1 MINLAII
8 GGINMV
14 GTIED
19 SRTEFK
25 IKLVDDLEETV
36 IGFLNSKDGG
46 NIYIGVDDNGNVTG
60 LKNNIDLL
68 QRQIK
73 DRIISNIEP
82 SVLGLFDIE
91 VLEEDNKKYLNIII
105 ARGLE
110 KPYHLKGMGMTSD
123 SCFIRVGSSNEKMD
137 EHLINKLFRE
147 RTKNSLKNIIS
158 PKQDLTFRDLKI
170 YYTEK
175 GFDVGDNFEKQL
187 DFFTADGK
195 YNYVAYLLAD
205 ENRVSIKVAKY
216 ASDDV
221 DELMENYEFGYC
233 SLIKATHRVLEK
245 FITENKIFAK
255 ITYPERK
262 EQPMYDYKAV
272 REVIINAIVHNDWS
286 NEYPPKFEFFSDRLE
301 VSSFGG
307 IQNEFTEEEFLQGY
321 SAPKNPELMRV
332 FKDLELV
339 EHLGTGIRRILK
351 RYDKSIYHFFPHFIR
366 VSIKY
371 NQNEFEYNNQNIK
384 KITYSD
390 LTKVQEGIIGLIED
404 RPNITQEEMSNLL
417 GVTSRTI
424 RNHIKY
430 LVDNDYIKRI
440 GADKNGK
447 WIMTKGKSDKNE

>member
-1 MINLAII
+1 MIDII
-8 GGINMV
+8 EN
-14 GTIED
+14 
-19 SRTEFK
+19 SRVEFK
-25 IKLVDDLEETV
+25 TKLVDDLEENI

-46 NIYIGVDDNGNVTG
+46 NIYIGVADNGKIIG
-60 LKNNIDLL
+60 LNGNIDLL
-68 QRQIK
+68 QRKIK

-91 VLEEDNKKYLNIII
+91 VLETDNKKYLNIIV

-110 KPYHLKGMGMTSD
+110 KPYHLKGMGMTPD
-123 SCFIRVGSSNEKMD
+123 SCFIRIGSSNERMD

-147 RTKNSLKNIIS
+147 RTKNSLKNIVS
-158 PKQDLTFRDLKI
+158 PNQNLTFRDLKI

-175 GFDVGDNFEKQL
+175 GFDVGENFEKQL
-187 DFFTADGK
+187 DFYTADGK

-216 ASDDV
+216 AGTDV
-221 DELMENYEFGYC
+221 DELIENYEFGYC
-233 SLIKATHRVLEK
+233 SLVKATHRVLEK

-351 RYDKSIYHFFPHFIR
+351 RYDKSIYRFFPHFII

-371 NQNEFEYNNQNIK
+371 NENNFKYNNQNINVMP
-384 KITYSD
+384 YLN
-390 LTKVQEGIIGLIED
+390 LTKVQEGIISLIED
-404 RPNITQEEMSNLL
+404 RPSITQEEMAKLL

-430 LVDNDYIKRI
+430 LVDKEYIIRI

-447 WIMTKGKSDKNE
+447 WAVTKGVEK

>member
-1 MINLAII
+1 MIDII
-8 GGINMV
+8 EN
-14 GTIED
+14 
-19 SRTEFK
+19 SRVEFK
-25 IKLVDDLEETV
+25 TKLVDDLEESI

-46 NIYIGVDDNGNVTG
+46 NIYIGVADNGKIIG
-60 LKNNIDLL
+60 LNGNIDLL
-68 QRQIK
+68 QRKIK

-91 VLEEDNKKYLNIII
+91 VLETDNKKYLNIIV

-110 KPYHLKGMGMTSD
+110 KPYHLKGMGMTPD
-123 SCFIRVGSSNEKMD
+123 SCFIRIGSSNERMD

-147 RTKNSLKNIIS
+147 RTKNSLKNIVS
-158 PKQDLTFRDLKI
+158 PNQNLTFRDLKI

-175 GFDVGDNFEKQL
+175 GFDVGENFEKQL
-187 DFFTADGK
+187 DFYTADGK

-216 ASDDV
+216 AGTDV
-221 DELMENYEFGYC
+221 DELIENYEFGYC
-233 SLIKATHRVLEK
+233 SLVKATHRVLEK

-286 NEYPPKFEFFSDRLE
+286 NEYPPKFEFFCDRLE

-351 RYDKSIYHFFPHFIR
+351 RYDKSIYRFFPHFII

-371 NQNEFEYNNQNIK
+371 NENNFKYNNQNVNVMP
-384 KITYSD
+384 YLN
-390 LTKVQEGIIGLIED
+390 LTKVQEGIISLIED
-404 RPNITQEEMSNLL
+404 RPSITQEEMAKLL

-430 LVDNDYIKRI
+430 LVDKEYIIRI

-447 WIMTKGKSDKNE
+447 WAVTKGVEK

>member
-1 MINLAII
+1 MIDII
-8 GGINMV
+8 EN
-14 GTIED
+14 
-19 SRTEFK
+19 SRVEFK
-25 IKLVDDLEETV
+25 TKLVDDLEENI

-46 NIYIGVDDNGNVTG
+46 NIYIGVADNGKIIG
-60 LKNNIDLL
+60 LNGNIDLL
-68 QRQIK
+68 QRKIK

-91 VLEEDNKKYLNIII
+91 VLETDNKKYLNIIV

-110 KPYHLKGMGMTSD
+110 KPYHLKGMGMTPD
-123 SCFIRVGSSNEKMD
+123 SCFIRIGSSNERMD

-147 RTKNSLKNIIS
+147 RTKNSLKNIVS
-158 PKQDLTFRDLKI
+158 PNQNLTFRDLKI

-175 GFDVGDNFEKQL
+175 GFDVGENFEKQL
-187 DFFTADGK
+187 DFYTADGK

-216 ASDDV
+216 AGTDV
-221 DELMENYEFGYC
+221 DELIENYEFGYC
-233 SLIKATHRVLEK
+233 SLVKATHRVLEK

-351 RYDKSIYHFFPHFIR
+351 RYDKSIYHFFPHFII

-371 NQNEFEYNNQNIK
+371 NENNFKYNTQNV
-384 KITYSD
+384 KIISYSD
-390 LTKVQEGIIGLIED
+390 LTKIQEGIIGLIENKH
-404 RPNITQEEMSNLL
+404 NITQEEMAKIL

-430 LVDNDYIKRI
+430 LVYNEYITRI

-447 WIMTKGKSDKNE
+447 WTVKK

>member
-1 MINLAII
+1 MIDII
-8 GGINMV
+8 EN
-14 GTIED
+14 
-19 SRTEFK
+19 SRAEFK
-25 IKLVDDLEETV
+25 TKLVDDLEESI

-46 NIYIGVDDNGNVTG
+46 NIYIGVADNGKIIG
-60 LKNNIDLL
+60 LNGNIDLL
-68 QRQIK
+68 QRKIK

-91 VLEEDNKKYLNIII
+91 VLETDNKKYLNIIV

-110 KPYHLKGMGMTSD
+110 KPYHLKGMGMTPD
-123 SCFIRVGSSNEKMD
+123 SCFIRIGSSNERMD

-147 RTKNSLKNIIS
+147 RTKNSLKNIVS
-158 PKQDLTFRDLKI
+158 PNQNLTFRDLKI

-175 GFDVGDNFEKQL
+175 GFDVGENFEKQL
-187 DFFTADGK
+187 DFYTADGK

-216 ASDDV
+216 AGTDV
-221 DELMENYEFGYC
+221 DELIENYEFGYC
-233 SLIKATHRVLEK
+233 SLVKATHRVLEK

-351 RYDKSIYHFFPHFIR
+351 RYDKSIYRFFPHFII

-371 NQNEFEYNNQNIK
+371 NENNFKYNNQNVNVMP
-384 KITYSD
+384 YLN
-390 LTKVQEGIIGLIED
+390 LTKVQEGIISLIED
-404 RPNITQEEMSNLL
+404 RPSITQEEMAKLL

-430 LVDNDYIKRI
+430 LVDKEYIIRI

-447 WIMTKGKSDKNE
+447 WAVTKGVEK

>member
-1 MINLAII
+1 MIDII
-8 GGINMV
+8 EN
-14 GTIED
+14 
-19 SRTEFK
+19 SRVEFK
-25 IKLVDDLEETV
+25 TKLVDDLEENI

-46 NIYIGVDDNGNVTG
+46 NIYIGVADNGKIIG
-60 LKNNIDLL
+60 LNGNIDLL
-68 QRQIK
+68 QRKIK

-91 VLEEDNKKYLNIII
+91 VLETDNKKYLNIIV

-110 KPYHLKGMGMTSD
+110 KPYHLKGMGMTPD
-123 SCFIRVGSSNEKMD
+123 SCFIRIGSSNERMD

-147 RTKNSLKNIIS
+147 RTKNSLKNIVS
-158 PKQDLTFRDLKI
+158 PNQNLTFRDLKI

-175 GFDVGDNFEKQL
+175 GFDVGENFEKQL
-187 DFFTADGK
+187 DFYTADGK

-216 ASDDV
+216 AGTDV
-221 DELMENYEFGYC
+221 DELIENYEFGYC
-233 SLIKATHRVLEK
+233 SLVKATHRVLEK

-351 RYDKSIYHFFPHFIR
+351 RYDKSIYRFFPHFII

-371 NQNEFEYNNQNIK
+371 NENNFKYNNQSVNVIP
-384 KITYSD
+384 YLN
-390 LTKVQEGIIGLIED
+390 LTKFQEGIISLIED
-404 RPNITQEEMSNLL
+404 RPSITQEEMAKLL

-430 LVDNDYIKRI
+430 LVDKEYIIRI

-447 WIMTKGKSDKNE
+447 WAVTKGVEK

>member
-1 MINLAII
+1 MIDII
-8 GGINMV
+8 EN
-14 GTIED
+14 
-19 SRTEFK
+19 SRVEFK
-25 IKLVDDLEETV
+25 TKLVDDLEESI

-46 NIYIGVDDNGNVTG
+46 NIYIGVADNGKIIG
-60 LKNNIDLL
+60 LNGNIDLL
-68 QRQIK
+68 QRKIK

-91 VLEEDNKKYLNIII
+91 VLETNNKKYLNIIV

-110 KPYHLKGMGMTSD
+110 KPYHLKGMGMTPD
-123 SCFIRVGSSNEKMD
+123 SCFIRIGSSNERMD

-147 RTKNSLKNIIS
+147 RTKNSLKNIVS
-158 PKQDLTFRDLKI
+158 PNQNLTFRDLKI

-175 GFDVGDNFEKQL
+175 GFDVGENFEKQL
-187 DFFTADGK
+187 DFYTADGK

-216 ASDDV
+216 AGTDV
-221 DELMENYEFGYC
+221 DELIENYEFGYC
-233 SLIKATHRVLEK
+233 SLVKATHRVLEK

-351 RYDKSIYHFFPHFIR
+351 RYDKSIYRFFPHFII

-371 NQNEFEYNNQNIK
+371 NENNFKYNNQSVNVMP
-384 KITYSD
+384 YLN
-390 LTKVQEGIIGLIED
+390 LTKVQEGIISLIED
-404 RPNITQEEMSNLL
+404 RPSITQEEMAKLL

-430 LVDNDYIKRI
+430 LVDKEYITRI

-447 WIMTKGKSDKNE
+447 WTVTKGVEK

>member
-1 MINLAII
+1 MIDII
-8 GGINMV
+8 EN
-14 GTIED
+14 
-19 SRTEFK
+19 SRVEFK
-25 IKLVDDLEETV
+25 TKLVDDLEENI

-46 NIYIGVDDNGNVTG
+46 NIYIGVADNGKIIG
-60 LKNNIDLL
+60 LNGNIDLL
-68 QRQIK
+68 QRKIK

-91 VLEEDNKKYLNIII
+91 VLETDNKKYLNIIV

-110 KPYHLKGMGMTSD
+110 KPYHLKGMGMTPD
-123 SCFIRVGSSNEKMD
+123 SCFIRIGSSNERMD

-147 RTKNSLKNIIS
+147 RTKNSLKNIVS
-158 PKQDLTFRDLKI
+158 PNQNLTFRDLKI

-175 GFDVGDNFEKQL
+175 GFDVGENFEKQL
-187 DFFTADGK
+187 DLYTADGK

-216 ASDDV
+216 AGTDV
-221 DELMENYEFGYC
+221 DELIENYEFGYC
-233 SLIKATHRVLEK
+233 SLVKATHRVLEK

-351 RYDKSIYHFFPHFIR
+351 RYDKSIYRFFPHFII

-371 NQNEFEYNNQNIK
+371 NENNFKYNNQNINVMP
-384 KITYSD
+384 YLN
-390 LTKVQEGIIGLIED
+390 LTKVQEGIISLIED
-404 RPNITQEEMSNLL
+404 RPSITQEEMAKLL

-430 LVDNDYIKRI
+430 LVDKEYIIRI

-447 WIMTKGKSDKNE
+447 WAVTKGVEK

>member
-1 MINLAII
+1 MIDII
-8 GGINMV
+8 EN
-14 GTIED
+14 
-19 SRTEFK
+19 SRVEFK
-25 IKLVDDLEETV
+25 TKLVDDLEENI

-46 NIYIGVDDNGNVTG
+46 NIYIGVADNGKIIG
-60 LKNNIDLL
+60 LNWNIDLL
-68 QRQIK
+68 QRKIK

-91 VLEEDNKKYLNIII
+91 VLETDNKKYLNIIV

-110 KPYHLKGMGMTSD
+110 KPYHLKGMGMTPD
-123 SCFIRVGSSNEKMD
+123 SCFIRIGSSNERMD

-158 PKQDLTFRDLKI
+158 PNQNLTFRDLKI

-175 GFDVGDNFEKQL
+175 GFDVGENFEKQL
-187 DFFTADGK
+187 DFYTADGK

-216 ASDDV
+216 AGTDV
-221 DELMENYEFGYC
+221 DELIENYEFGYC
-233 SLIKATHRVLEK
+233 SLVKATHRVLEK

-286 NEYPPKFEFFSDRLE
+286 NEYPPKFEFFFDRLE

-321 SAPKNPELMRV
+321 SAPKNPELMRF

-351 RYDKSIYHFFPHFIR
+351 RYDKSIYRFFPHFII

-371 NQNEFEYNNQNIK
+371 NENNFKYNNQSVNVMP
-384 KITYSD
+384 YLN
-390 LTKVQEGIIGLIED
+390 LTKVQEGIISLIED
-404 RPNITQEEMSNLL
+404 RPSITQEEMAKLL

-430 LVDNDYIKRI
+430 LVDKEYITRI

-447 WIMTKGKSDKNE
+447 WTVTKGVEKWER

>member
-1 MINLAII
+1 MI
-8 GGINMV
+8 
-14 GTIED
+14 GTIEN

-25 IKLVDDLEETV
+25 TKVVNDLEETV

-46 NIYIGVDDNGNVTG
+46 NIYIGVNDNGKILG

-91 VLEEDNKKYLNIII
+91 VLEEDNKKYLNIIV

-147 RTKNSLKNIIS
+147 RTKNSLRNIIS

-170 YYTEK
+170 YYNEK

-187 DFFTADGK
+187 DFFTIDGK

-216 ASDDV
+216 ATNDV
-221 DELMENYEFGYC
+221 DDLMENYEFGYC
-233 SLIKATHRVLEK
+233 SLVKATYRVLEK
-245 FITENKIFAK
+245 FRTENKIYAK

-272 REVIINAIVHNDWS
+272 REVIVNAIVHNDWS

-301 VSSFGG
+301 ISSFGG

-371 NQNEFEYNNQNIK
+371 NQNEFKYDNQNSNK
-384 KITYSD
+384 MVYSNLSKI
-390 LTKVQEGIIGLIED
+390 QEGIIGLIED
-404 RPNITQEEMSNLL
+404 NPNATQEAMANLL

-424 RNHIKY
+424 RNNMKHLIE
-430 LVDNDYIKRI
+430 NNYIQRI

-447 WIMTKGKSDKNE
+447 WIVNYRGDK

>member
-1 MINLAII
+1 MIDII
-8 GGINMV
+8 EN
-14 GTIED
+14 
-19 SRTEFK
+19 SRVEFK
-25 IKLVDDLEETV
+25 TKLVDDLEENI

-46 NIYIGVDDNGNVTG
+46 NIYIGVADSGKIIGLNG
-60 LKNNIDLL
+60 NIDLL
-68 QRQIK
+68 QRKIK

-91 VLEEDNKKYLNIII
+91 VLETNNKKYLNIIV

-110 KPYHLKGMGMTSD
+110 KPYHLKGMGMTPD
-123 SCFIRVGSSNEKMD
+123 SCFIRIGSSNERMD

-147 RTKNSLKNIIS
+147 RTKNSLKNIVS
-158 PKQDLTFRDLKI
+158 PNQNLTFRDLKI

-175 GFDVGDNFEKQL
+175 GFDVGENFEKQL
-187 DFFTADGK
+187 DFYTADGK

-216 ASDDV
+216 AGTDV
-221 DELMENYEFGYC
+221 DELIENYEFGYC
-233 SLIKATHRVLEK
+233 SLVKATHRVLEK

-351 RYDKSIYHFFPHFIR
+351 RYDKSIYRFFPHFII

-371 NQNEFEYNNQNIK
+371 NENNFKYNNQSVNVMP
-384 KITYSD
+384 YLN
-390 LTKVQEGIIGLIED
+390 LTKVQEGIISLIED
-404 RPNITQEEMSNLL
+404 RPSITQEEMAKLL

-430 LVDNDYIKRI
+430 LVDKEYIIRI

-447 WIMTKGKSDKNE
+447 WAVTKGVEK

>member
-1 MINLAII
+1 
-8 GGINMV
+8 MV

-46 NIYIGVDDNGNVTG
+46 NIYIGVDDNGTIIG

-82 SVLGLFDIE
+82 SVLGLFDVE
-91 VLEEDNKKYLNIII
+91 VLEEDNKKYLNIIV
-105 ARGLE
+105 ARGFE

-440 GADKNGK
+440 GADKNGR
-447 WIMTKGKSDKNE
+447 WEVISKGSEIKD

>member
-1 MINLAII
+1 
-8 GGINMV
+8 MV

-46 NIYIGVDDNGNVTG
+46 NIYLGVDDNGNVIG

-91 VLEEDNKKYLNIII
+91 VLEEENKKYLNIIV

-262 EQPMYDYKAV
+262 EQPMYDFKAV

-286 NEYPPKFEFFSDRLE
+286 NGYPPKFEFFSDRLE

-371 NQNEFEYNNQNIK
+371 NQNEFEYNNQNTK
-384 KITYSD
+384 RITYSN
-390 LTKVQEGIIGLIED
+390 LTKVQEGIISLIED
-404 RPNITQEEMSNLL
+404 RPNITQEEMANLL

-447 WIMTKGKSDKNE
+447 WIVTKVKSDKNE

>member
-1 MINLAII
+1 MIDII
-8 GGINMV
+8 EN
-14 GTIED
+14 
-19 SRTEFK
+19 SRVEFK
-25 IKLVDDLEETV
+25 TKLVDDLEESI

-46 NIYIGVDDNGNVTG
+46 NIYIGVADNGKIIG
-60 LKNNIDLL
+60 LNGNIDLL
-68 QRQIK
+68 QRKIK

-91 VLEEDNKKYLNIII
+91 VLETDNKKYLNIIV

-110 KPYHLKGMGMTSD
+110 KPYHLKGMGMTPD
-123 SCFIRVGSSNEKMD
+123 SCFIRIGSSNERMD

-147 RTKNSLKNIIS
+147 RTKNSLKNIVS
-158 PKQDLTFRDLKI
+158 PNQNLTFRDLKI

-175 GFDVGDNFEKQL
+175 GFDVGENFEKQL
-187 DFFTADGK
+187 DFYTADGK

-216 ASDDV
+216 AGTDV
-221 DELMENYEFGYC
+221 DELIENYEFGYC
-233 SLIKATHRVLEK
+233 SLVKATHRVLEK

-351 RYDKSIYHFFPHFIR
+351 RYDKSIYRFFPHFII

-371 NQNEFEYNNQNIK
+371 NENNFKYNNQNVNVMP
-384 KITYSD
+384 YLN
-390 LTKVQEGIIGLIED
+390 LTKVQEGIISLIED
-404 RPNITQEEMSNLL
+404 RPSITQEEMAKLL

-430 LVDNDYIKRI
+430 LVDKEYITRI

-447 WIMTKGKSDKNE
+447 WTVTKGVEK

>member
-1 MINLAII
+1 MIDII
-8 GGINMV
+8 EN
-14 GTIED
+14 
-19 SRTEFK
+19 SRVEFK
-25 IKLVDDLEETV
+25 TKLVDDLEENI

-46 NIYIGVDDNGNVTG
+46 NIYIGVADNGKIIG
-60 LKNNIDLL
+60 LNGNIDLL
-68 QRQIK
+68 QRKIK

-91 VLEEDNKKYLNIII
+91 VLETNNKKYLNIIV

-110 KPYHLKGMGMTSD
+110 KPYHLKGMGMTPD
-123 SCFIRVGSSNEKMD
+123 SCFIRIGSSNERMD

-147 RTKNSLKNIIS
+147 RTKNSLKNIVS
-158 PKQDLTFRDLKI
+158 PNQNLTFRDLKI

-175 GFDVGDNFEKQL
+175 GFDVGENFEKQL
-187 DFFTADGK
+187 DFYTADGK

-216 ASDDV
+216 AGTDV
-221 DELMENYEFGYC
+221 DELIENYEFGYC
-233 SLIKATHRVLEK
+233 SLVKATHRVLEK

-351 RYDKSIYHFFPHFIR
+351 RYDKSIYRFFPHFII

-371 NQNEFEYNNQNIK
+371 NENNFKYNNQSVNVMP
-384 KITYSD
+384 YLN
-390 LTKVQEGIIGLIED
+390 LTKVQEGIISLIED
-404 RPNITQEEMSNLL
+404 RPSITQEEMAKLL

-430 LVDNDYIKRI
+430 LVDKEYITRI

-447 WIMTKGKSDKNE
+447 WAVTKGVEK

>member
-1 MINLAII
+1 
-8 GGINMV
+8 
-14 GTIED
+14 
-19 SRTEFK
+19 
-25 IKLVDDLEETV
+25 
-36 IGFLNSKDGG
+36 
-46 NIYIGVDDNGNVTG
+46 
-60 LKNNIDLL
+60 
-68 QRQIK
+68 
-73 DRIISNIEP
+73 
-82 SVLGLFDIE
+82 
-91 VLEEDNKKYLNIII
+91 
-105 ARGLE
+105 
-110 KPYHLKGMGMTSD
+110 MTPD
-123 SCFIRVGSSNEKMD
+123 SCFIRIGSSNERMD

-158 PKQDLTFRDLKI
+158 PNQNLTFRDLKI

-175 GFDVGDNFEKQL
+175 GFDVGENFEKQL
-187 DFFTADGK
+187 DFYTADGK

-216 ASDDV
+216 AGTDV
-221 DELMENYEFGYC
+221 DELIENYEFGYC
-233 SLIKATHRVLEK
+233 SLVKATHRVLEK

-262 EQPMYDYKAV
+262 ENPMYDYKAV

-286 NEYPPKFEFFSDRLE
+286 NEYPPKFEFFFDRLE

-321 SAPKNPELMRV
+321 SAPKNPELMRF

-351 RYDKSIYHFFPHFIR
+351 RYDKSIYRFFPHFII

-371 NQNEFEYNNQNIK
+371 NENNFKYNNQSVNVMP
-384 KITYSD
+384 YLN
-390 LTKVQEGIIGLIED
+390 LTKVQEGIISLIED
-404 RPNITQEEMSNLL
+404 RPSITQEEMAKLL

-430 LVDNDYIKRI
+430 LVDKEYITRI

-447 WIMTKGKSDKNE
+447 WTVTKGVEK

>member
-1 MINLAII
+1 MIDII
-8 GGINMV
+8 ENFRV
-14 GTIED
+14 
-19 SRTEFK
+19 EFK
-25 IKLVDDLEETV
+25 TKLVDDLEENI

-46 NIYIGVDDNGNVTG
+46 NIYIGVADNGKIIG
-60 LKNNIDLL
+60 LNGNIDLL
-68 QRQIK
+68 QRKIK

-91 VLEEDNKKYLNIII
+91 VLETDNKKYLNIIV

-110 KPYHLKGMGMTSD
+110 KPYHLKGMGMTPD
-123 SCFIRVGSSNEKMD
+123 SCFIRIGSSNERMD

-147 RTKNSLKNIIS
+147 RTKNSLKNIVS
-158 PKQDLTFRDLKI
+158 PNQNLTFRDLKI

-175 GFDVGDNFEKQL
+175 GFDVGENFEKQL
-187 DFFTADGK
+187 DFYTADGK

-216 ASDDV
+216 AGTDV
-221 DELMENYEFGYC
+221 DELIENYEFGYC
-233 SLIKATHRVLEK
+233 SLVKATHRVLEK

-351 RYDKSIYHFFPHFIR
+351 RYDKSIYRFFPHFII

-371 NQNEFEYNNQNIK
+371 NENNFKYNNQSVNVIP
-384 KITYSD
+384 YLN
-390 LTKVQEGIIGLIED
+390 LTKVQEGIISLIED
-404 RPNITQEEMSNLL
+404 RPSITQEEMAKLL

-430 LVDNDYIKRI
+430 LVDKEYIIRI

-447 WIMTKGKSDKNE
+447 WAVTKGVEK

>member
-1 MINLAII
+1 MIDII
-8 GGINMV
+8 EN
-14 GTIED
+14 
-19 SRTEFK
+19 SRVEFK
-25 IKLVDDLEETV
+25 TKLVDDLEESI

-46 NIYIGVDDNGNVTG
+46 NIYIGVADNGKIIG
-60 LKNNIDLL
+60 LNGNIDLL
-68 QRQIK
+68 QRKIK

-91 VLEEDNKKYLNIII
+91 VLETDNKKYLNIIV

-110 KPYHLKGMGMTSD
+110 KPYHLKGMGMTLD
-123 SCFIRVGSSNEKMD
+123 SCFIRIGSSNERMD

-147 RTKNSLKNIIS
+147 RTKNSLKNIVS
-158 PKQDLTFRDLKI
+158 PNQNLTFRDLKI

-175 GFDVGDNFEKQL
+175 GFDVGENFEKQL
-187 DFFTADGK
+187 DFYTADGK

-216 ASDDV
+216 AGTDV
-221 DELMENYEFGYC
+221 DELIENYEFGYC
-233 SLIKATHRVLEK
+233 SLVKATHRVLEK

-351 RYDKSIYHFFPHFIR
+351 RYDKSIYRFFPHFII

-371 NQNEFEYNNQNIK
+371 NENNFKYNNQNVNVMP
-384 KITYSD
+384 YLN
-390 LTKVQEGIIGLIED
+390 LTKVQEGIISLIED
-404 RPNITQEEMSNLL
+404 RPSITQEEMAKLL

-430 LVDNDYIKRI
+430 LVDKEYIIRI

-447 WIMTKGKSDKNE
+447 WAVTKGVEK

>member
-1 MINLAII
+1 MIDII
-8 GGINMV
+8 EN
-14 GTIED
+14 
-19 SRTEFK
+19 SRVEFK
-25 IKLVDDLEETV
+25 TKLVDDLEENI
-36 IGFLNSKDGG
+36 IGFLKSKDGG
-46 NIYIGVDDNGNVTG
+46 NIYIGVADNGKIIG
-60 LKNNIDLL
+60 LNGNIDLL
-68 QRQIK
+68 QRKIK

-91 VLEEDNKKYLNIII
+91 VLENNNKKYLNIIV

-110 KPYHLKGMGMTSD
+110 KPYHLKGMGMTPD
-123 SCFIRVGSSNEKMD
+123 SCFIRIGSSNERMD

-147 RTKNSLKNIIS
+147 RTKNSLKNIVS
-158 PKQDLTFRDLKI
+158 PNQNLTFRDLKI

-175 GFDVGDNFEKQL
+175 GFDVGENFEKQL
-187 DFFTADGK
+187 DFYTADGK

-216 ASDDV
+216 AGTDV
-221 DELMENYEFGYC
+221 DELIENYEFGYC
-233 SLIKATHRVLEK
+233 SLVKATHRVLEK

-351 RYDKSIYHFFPHFIR
+351 RYDKSIYRFFPHFII

-371 NQNEFEYNNQNIK
+371 NENNFKYNNQNVNVMP
-384 KITYSD
+384 YLN
-390 LTKVQEGIIGLIED
+390 LTKVQEGIISLIED
-404 RPNITQEEMSNLL
+404 RPSITQEEMAKLL

-430 LVDNDYIKRI
+430 LVDKEYIIRI

-447 WIMTKGKSDKNE
+447 WAVTKGVEK

>member
-1 MINLAII
+1 MIDII
-8 GGINMV
+8 EN
-14 GTIED
+14 
-19 SRTEFK
+19 SRVEFK
-25 IKLVDDLEETV
+25 TKLVDDLEENI

-46 NIYIGVDDNGNVTG
+46 NIYIGVADNGKIIG
-60 LKNNIDLL
+60 LNGNIDLL
-68 QRQIK
+68 QRKIK

-91 VLEEDNKKYLNIII
+91 VLENNNKKYLNIIV

-110 KPYHLKGMGMTSD
+110 KPYHLKGMGMTPD
-123 SCFIRVGSSNEKMD
+123 SCFIRIGSSNERMD

-147 RTKNSLKNIIS
+147 RTKNSLKNIVS
-158 PKQDLTFRDLKI
+158 PNQNLTFRDLKI

-175 GFDVGDNFEKQL
+175 GFDVGENFEKQL
-187 DFFTADGK
+187 DFYTADGK

-216 ASDDV
+216 AGTDV
-221 DELMENYEFGYC
+221 DELIENYEFGYC
-233 SLIKATHRVLEK
+233 SLVKATHRVLEK

-351 RYDKSIYHFFPHFIR
+351 RYDKSIYRFFPHFII

-371 NQNEFEYNNQNIK
+371 NENNFKYNNQNVNVMP
-384 KITYSD
+384 YLN
-390 LTKVQEGIIGLIED
+390 LTKVQEGIISLIED
-404 RPNITQEEMSNLL
+404 RPSITQEEMAKLL

-430 LVDNDYIKRI
+430 LVDKEYIIRI

-447 WIMTKGKSDKNE
+447 WAVTKGVEK

>member
-8 GGINMV
+8 GGTNMV

-68 QRQIK
+68 QRRIK

-262 EQPMYDYKAV
+262 EQAMYDYKAV

-384 KITYSD
+384 RITYSD

-440 GADKNGK
+440 GANKNGK
-447 WIMTKGKSDKNE
+447 WIVTKGKSDKNE

>member
-1 MINLAII
+1 MIDII
-8 GGINMV
+8 EN
-14 GTIED
+14 
-19 SRTEFK
+19 SRVEFK
-25 IKLVDDLEETV
+25 TKLVDDLEENI

-46 NIYIGVDDNGNVTG
+46 NIYIGVADNGKIIG
-60 LKNNIDLL
+60 LNGNIDLL
-68 QRQIK
+68 QRKIK

-91 VLEEDNKKYLNIII
+91 VLETDNKKYLNIIV

-110 KPYHLKGMGMTSD
+110 KPYHLKGMGMTPD
-123 SCFIRVGSSNEKMD
+123 SCFIRIGSSNERMD

-147 RTKNSLKNIIS
+147 RTKNSLKNIVS
-158 PKQDLTFRDLKI
+158 PNQNLTFRDLKI

-175 GFDVGDNFEKQL
+175 GFDVGENFEKQL
-187 DFFTADGK
+187 DFYTADGK

-216 ASDDV
+216 AGTDV
-221 DELMENYEFGYC
+221 DELIENYEFGYC
-233 SLIKATHRVLEK
+233 SLVKATHRVLEK

-351 RYDKSIYHFFPHFIR
+351 RYDKSIYRFFPHFII

-371 NQNEFEYNNQNIK
+371 NENNFKYNNQSVNVMP
-384 KITYSD
+384 YLN
-390 LTKVQEGIIGLIED
+390 LTKVQEGIISLIED
-404 RPNITQEEMSNLL
+404 RPSITQEEMAKLL

-430 LVDNDYIKRI
+430 LVDKEYITRI

-447 WIMTKGKSDKNE
+447 WTVKKGVEK

>member
-1 MINLAII
+1 MIDII
-8 GGINMV
+8 EN
-14 GTIED
+14 
-19 SRTEFK
+19 SRVEFK
-25 IKLVDDLEETV
+25 TKLVDDLEENI

-46 NIYIGVDDNGNVTG
+46 NIYIGVADNGKIIG
-60 LKNNIDLL
+60 LNGNIDLL
-68 QRQIK
+68 QRKIK

-91 VLEEDNKKYLNIII
+91 VLETDNKKYLNIIV

-110 KPYHLKGMGMTSD
+110 KPYHLKGMGMTPD
-123 SCFIRVGSSNEKMD
+123 SCFIRIGSSNERMD

-147 RTKNSLKNIIS
+147 RTKNSLKNIVS
-158 PKQDLTFRDLKI
+158 PNQNLTFRDLKI

-175 GFDVGDNFEKQL
+175 GFDVGENFEKQL
-187 DFFTADGK
+187 DFYTADGK

-216 ASDDV
+216 AGTDV
-221 DELMENYEFGYC
+221 DELIENYEFGYC
-233 SLIKATHRVLEK
+233 SLVKATHRVLEK

-351 RYDKSIYHFFPHFIR
+351 RYDKSIYRFFPHFII

-371 NQNEFEYNNQNIK
+371 NENNFKYNNQSVNVIP
-384 KITYSD
+384 YLN
-390 LTKVQEGIIGLIED
+390 LTKVQEGIISLIED
-404 RPNITQEEMSNLL
+404 RPSITQEEMAKLL

-430 LVDNDYIKRI
+430 LVDKEYITRI

-447 WIMTKGKSDKNE
+447 WTVTKGVEK

>member
-1 MINLAII
+1 MIDII
-8 GGINMV
+8 EN
-14 GTIED
+14 
-19 SRTEFK
+19 SRVEFK
-25 IKLVDDLEETV
+25 TKLVDDLEENI
-36 IGFLNSKDGG
+36 IGFLNSKYGG
-46 NIYIGVDDNGNVTG
+46 NIYIGVADNGKIIG
-60 LKNNIDLL
+60 LNGNIDLL
-68 QRQIK
+68 QRKIK

-91 VLEEDNKKYLNIII
+91 VLETDNKKYLNIIV

-110 KPYHLKGMGMTSD
+110 KPYHLKGMGMTPD
-123 SCFIRVGSSNEKMD
+123 SCFIRIGSSNERMD

-147 RTKNSLKNIIS
+147 RTKNSLKNIVS
-158 PKQDLTFRDLKI
+158 PNQNLTFRDLKI

-175 GFDVGDNFEKQL
+175 GFDVGENFEKQL
-187 DFFTADGK
+187 DFYTADGK

-216 ASDDV
+216 AGTDV
-221 DELMENYEFGYC
+221 DELIENYEFGYC
-233 SLIKATHRVLEK
+233 SLVKATHRVLEK

-351 RYDKSIYHFFPHFIR
+351 RYDKSIYRFFPHFII

-371 NQNEFEYNNQNIK
+371 NENNFKYNNQNVNVMP
-384 KITYSD
+384 YLN
-390 LTKVQEGIIGLIED
+390 LTKVQEGIISLIED
-404 RPNITQEEMSNLL
+404 RPSITQEEMAKLL

-430 LVDNDYIKRI
+430 LVDKEYITRI

-447 WIMTKGKSDKNE
+447 WTVTKGVEK

>member
-1 MINLAII
+1 MIDII
-8 GGINMV
+8 EN
-14 GTIED
+14 
-19 SRTEFK
+19 SRVEFK
-25 IKLVDDLEETV
+25 TKLVDDLEESI

-46 NIYIGVDDNGNVTG
+46 NIYIGVADNGKIIG
-60 LKNNIDLL
+60 LNGNIDLL
-68 QRQIK
+68 QRKIK

-91 VLEEDNKKYLNIII
+91 VLETDNKKYLNIIV

-110 KPYHLKGMGMTSD
+110 KPYHLKGMGMTLD
-123 SCFIRVGSSNEKMD
+123 SCFIRIGSSNERMD

-147 RTKNSLKNIIS
+147 RTKNSLKNIVS
-158 PKQDLTFRDLKI
+158 PNQNLTFRDLKI

-175 GFDVGDNFEKQL
+175 GFDVGENFEKQL
-187 DFFTADGK
+187 DFYTADGK

-216 ASDDV
+216 AGTDV
-221 DELMENYEFGYC
+221 DELIENYEFGYC
-233 SLIKATHRVLEK
+233 SLVKATHRVLEK

-351 RYDKSIYHFFPHFIR
+351 RYDKSIYRFFPHFII

-371 NQNEFEYNNQNIK
+371 NENNFKYNNQSVNVMP
-384 KITYSD
+384 YLN
-390 LTKVQEGIIGLIED
+390 LTKVQEGIISLIED
-404 RPNITQEEMSNLL
+404 RPSITQEEMAKLL

-430 LVDNDYIKRI
+430 LVDKEYITRI

-447 WIMTKGKSDKNE
+447 WTVTKGVEK

>member
-1 MINLAII
+1 MT
-8 GGINMV
+8 

-68 QRQIK
+68 QRRIK

-262 EQPMYDYKAV
+262 EQAMYDYKAV

-384 KITYSD
+384 RITYSD
-390 LTKVQEGIIGLIED
+390 LTKIQEGIIGLIED

-447 WIMTKGKSDKNE
+447 WIVTKGKSDKNE

>member
-1 MINLAII
+1 MIDII
-8 GGINMV
+8 EN
-14 GTIED
+14 
-19 SRTEFK
+19 SRVEFK
-25 IKLVDDLEETV
+25 TKLVDDLEENI

-46 NIYIGVDDNGNVTG
+46 NIYIGVADNGKIIG
-60 LKNNIDLL
+60 LNGNIDLL
-68 QRQIK
+68 QRKIK

-82 SVLGLFDIE
+82 FVLGLFDIE
-91 VLEEDNKKYLNIII
+91 VLETDNKKYLNIIV

-110 KPYHLKGMGMTSD
+110 KPYHLKGMGMTPD
-123 SCFIRVGSSNEKMD
+123 SCFIRIGSSNERMD

-147 RTKNSLKNIIS
+147 RTKNSLKNIVS
-158 PKQDLTFRDLKI
+158 PNQNLTFRDLKI

-175 GFDVGDNFEKQL
+175 GFDVGENFEKQL
-187 DFFTADGK
+187 DFYTADGK

-216 ASDDV
+216 AGTDV
-221 DELMENYEFGYC
+221 DELIENYEFGYC
-233 SLIKATHRVLEK
+233 SLVKATHRVLEK

-351 RYDKSIYHFFPHFIR
+351 RYDKSIYRFFPHFII

-371 NQNEFEYNNQNIK
+371 NENNFKYNNQSVNVIP
-384 KITYSD
+384 YLN
-390 LTKVQEGIIGLIED
+390 LTKVQEGIISLIED
-404 RPNITQEEMSNLL
+404 RPSITQEEMAKLL

-430 LVDNDYIKRI
+430 LVDKEYIIRI

-447 WIMTKGKSDKNE
+447 WAVTKGVEK

>member
-1 MINLAII
+1 MIDII
-8 GGINMV
+8 EN
-14 GTIED
+14 
-19 SRTEFK
+19 SRVEFK
-25 IKLVDDLEETV
+25 TKLVDDLEENI

-46 NIYIGVDDNGNVTG
+46 NIYIGVADNGKIIG
-60 LKNNIDLL
+60 LNGNIDLL
-68 QRQIK
+68 QRKIK

-91 VLEEDNKKYLNIII
+91 VLETDNKKYLNIIV

-110 KPYHLKGMGMTSD
+110 KPYHLKGMGMTPD
-123 SCFIRVGSSNEKMD
+123 SCFIRIGSSNERMD

-147 RTKNSLKNIIS
+147 RTKNSLKNIVS
-158 PKQDLTFRDLKI
+158 PNQNLTFRDLKI

-175 GFDVGDNFEKQL
+175 GFDVGENFEKQL
-187 DFFTADGK
+187 DFYTADGK

-216 ASDDV
+216 AGTDV
-221 DELMENYEFGYC
+221 DELIENYEFGYC
-233 SLIKATHRVLEK
+233 SLVKATHRVLEK

-351 RYDKSIYHFFPHFIR
+351 RYDKSIYRFFPHFII

-371 NQNEFEYNNQNIK
+371 NENNFKYNNQSVNVMP
-384 KITYSD
+384 YLN
-390 LTKVQEGIIGLIED
+390 LTKVQEGIISLIED
-404 RPNITQEEMSNLL
+404 RPSITQEEMAKLL

-430 LVDNDYIKRI
+430 LVDKEYITRI

-447 WIMTKGKSDKNE
+447 WAVTKGVEK

>member
-1 MINLAII
+1 MIDK
-8 GGINMV
+8 
-14 GTIED
+14 IEN
-19 SRTEFK
+19 SRVEFK
-25 IKLVDDLEETV
+25 TKLVDDLEENI

-46 NIYIGVDDNGNVTG
+46 NIYIGVTDNGKILG
-60 LKNNIDLL
+60 LNGNIDLL
-68 QRQIK
+68 QRKIK

-91 VLEEDNKKYLNIII
+91 VLENSNKKYLNIIV

-110 KPYHLKGMGMTSD
+110 KPYHLKGMGMTPD
-123 SCFIRVGSSNEKMD
+123 SCFIRIGSSNERMD

-158 PKQDLTFRDLKI
+158 PNQDLTFRDLKI
-170 YYTEK
+170 YYAEK
-175 GFDVGDNFEKQL
+175 GFDVGENFEKQL
-187 DFFTADGK
+187 DFYTLDGK

-216 ASDDV
+216 AGTDV
-221 DELMENYEFGYC
+221 EELIENYEFGYC

-255 ITYPERK
+255 INYPERQ
-262 EQPMYDYKAV
+262 EQQMYDYKAV
-272 REVIINAIVHNDWS
+272 REVIINALVHNDWS

-307 IQNEFTEEEFLQGY
+307 IQNEFTKEEFLQGY

-351 RYDKSIYHFFPHFIR
+351 RYDKSIYHFFPHFII

-371 NQNEFEYNNQNIK
+371 NENNFKYNNQNVNI
-384 KITYSD
+384 ISYSD
-390 LTKVQEGIIGLIED
+390 LTKIQEGIMGLIENK
-404 RPNITQEEMSNLL
+404 PNITQEEMAKIL

-430 LVDNDYIKRI
+430 LVDNEYITRI

-447 WIMTKGKSDKNE
+447 WTVKK

>member
-1 MINLAII
+1 MIDK
-8 GGINMV
+8 
-14 GTIED
+14 IEN
-19 SRTEFK
+19 SRVEFK
-25 IKLVDDLEETV
+25 TKLVDDLEENI

-46 NIYIGVDDNGNVTG
+46 NIYIGVTDNGKILG
-60 LKNNIDLL
+60 LNGNIDLL
-68 QRQIK
+68 QRKIK

-91 VLEEDNKKYLNIII
+91 VLENSNKKYLNIIV

-110 KPYHLKGMGMTSD
+110 KPYHLKGMVMTPD
-123 SCFIRVGSSNEKMD
+123 SCFIRIGSSNERMD

-158 PKQDLTFRDLKI
+158 PNQDLTFRDLKI
-170 YYTEK
+170 YYAEK
-175 GFDVGDNFEKQL
+175 GFDVGENFEKQL
-187 DFFTADGK
+187 DFYTLDGK

-216 ASDDV
+216 AGTDV
-221 DELMENYEFGYC
+221 EELIENYEFGYC

-255 ITYPERK
+255 INYLERQ
-262 EQPMYDYKAV
+262 EQQMYDYKAV
-272 REVIINAIVHNDWS
+272 REVIINALVHNDWS

-307 IQNEFTEEEFLQGY
+307 IQNEFTKEEFLQGY

-351 RYDKSIYHFFPHFIR
+351 RYDKSIYHFFPHFII

-371 NQNEFEYNNQNIK
+371 NENNFKYNNQNVNI
-384 KITYSD
+384 ISYSD
-390 LTKVQEGIIGLIED
+390 LTKIQEGIMGLIENK
-404 RPNITQEEMSNLL
+404 PNITQEGMAKIL

-430 LVDNDYIKRI
+430 LVDNEYITRI

-447 WIMTKGKSDKNE
+447 WTVKK

>member
-1 MINLAII
+1 MIDII
-8 GGINMV
+8 EN
-14 GTIED
+14 
-19 SRTEFK
+19 SRVEFK
-25 IKLVDDLEETV
+25 TKLVDDLEENI

-46 NIYIGVDDNGNVTG
+46 NIYIGVADNGKIIG
-60 LKNNIDLL
+60 LNGNIDLL
-68 QRQIK
+68 QRKIK

-91 VLEEDNKKYLNIII
+91 VLETDNKKYLNIIV

-110 KPYHLKGMGMTSD
+110 KPYHLKGMGMTPD
-123 SCFIRVGSSNEKMD
+123 SCFIRIGSSNERMD

-147 RTKNSLKNIIS
+147 RTKNSLKNIVS
-158 PKQDLTFRDLKI
+158 PNQNLTFRDLKI

-175 GFDVGDNFEKQL
+175 GFDVGENFEKQL
-187 DFFTADGK
+187 DFYTADGK

-216 ASDDV
+216 AGPDV
-221 DELMENYEFGYC
+221 DELIENYEFGYC
-233 SLIKATHRVLEK
+233 SLVKATHRVLEK

-351 RYDKSIYHFFPHFIR
+351 RYDKSIYRFFPHFII

-371 NQNEFEYNNQNIK
+371 NENNFKYNNQNVNVMP
-384 KITYSD
+384 YLN
-390 LTKVQEGIIGLIED
+390 LTKVQEGIISLIED
-404 RPNITQEEMSNLL
+404 RPSITQEEMAKLL

-430 LVDNDYIKRI
+430 LVDKEYIIRI

-447 WIMTKGKSDKNE
+447 WAVTKGVEK